1 MKVEDVVTLIASV
14 IAFITSV
21 ITIIISIWH
30 QNLYD
35 KKHRRVVPGVSLL
48 NQTDGIFAR
57 IENEDNA
64 RIFIDI
70 RNELKNIK
78 EVNLCICLK
87 NFDQFK
93 INNCI
98 VRVFVDGVL
107 IVKKNIGTVTDKR
120 IVFIPAFLKNQ
131 NFKKLYCIIDYW
143 TEAEEHLFYEINTQT
158 DFKDRKDEVFLLR
171 KCKAKKRLNVL
182 NSELNISY
190 SPQEV
195 IEKIKENKWWKF

>member
-93 INNCI
+93 INN
-98 VRVFVDGVL
+98 
-107 IVKKNIGTVTDKR
+107 
-120 IVFIPAFLKNQ
+120 
-131 NFKKLYCIIDYW
+131 
-143 TEAEEHLFYEINTQT
+143 
-158 DFKDRKDEVFLLR
+158 
-171 KCKAKKRLNVL
+171 
-182 NSELNISY
+182 
-190 SPQEV
+190 
-195 IEKIKENKWWKF
+195 